1 MCDEWM
7 QGLQLQLTPEEFQ
20 QLPRNG
26 AFRYDLIGGQVYII
40 PRPKHYH
47 ALFDLRPFFV
57 EEVAG
62 IQVRALAADDWTA
75 LVPVF
80 GRAFVR
86 VPPFAGLDAAR
97 RQEAAVQCLERTR
110 TGGDGPWIQRAS
122 FVACQAEEIV
132 GAILVTLLPAGDP
145 CAWDSYGWQTPP
157 PPNCIEGC
165 LGRPHLTWIF
175 VSPECAGHGVGTALL
190 GAGVRELLALGF
202 TELASTFMFGNE
214 TSALWHWRNGFRL
227 LAHPASLRIR

>member
-86 VPPFAGLDAAR
+86 VPPSLDSMRPGVRKRPCSVWNGRGPEAMDPGSR
-97 RQEAAVQCLERTR
+97 RQLRGLPGRRNRRGDSGHSAA
-110 TGGDGPWIQRAS
+110 
-122 FVACQAEEIV
+122 
-132 GAILVTLLPAGDP
+132 
-145 CAWDSYGWQTPP
+145 
-157 PPNCIEGC
+157 
-165 LGRPHLTWIF
+165 GR
-175 VSPECAGHGVGTALL
+175 
-190 GAGVRELLALGF
+190 R
-202 TELASTFMFGNE
+202 
-214 TSALWHWRNGFRL
+214 
-227 LAHPASLRIR
+227 SLRLGQLRLADSATAELH